1 MPKKPFSHILAAVMV
16 FAVFGAML
24 LSAFAGAAGG
34 SVRDQVY
41 EETED
46 TVSSAAYRSVDYA
59 AQLALLEFETEL
71 FYEDFESYAE
81 NAYPGTFTLQYNGS
95 GTANQKV
102 ISTDTFDGSTGKV
115 FQLQGVSS
123 WASEQY
129 VSLPASVPEKLV
141 IDAYIKPVTT
151 TRNAEIALRNLGVG
165 SWGTRISSVWFEGD
179 GTIVAV
185 RNGNDDDRVVIGSYT
200 VGSWYR
206 VTLDNNITAKTY
218 DVYIDGFLAASD
230 IPMHPSVA
238 PAELS
243 LIAHNVGFSTAY
255 FDNVGMYTELPEFAR
270 EFDIENSRGTGS
282 GWSFAGSTLTITEDG
297 DIRVYGTG
305 ASTANK
311 IVVNTGVTANIVLD
325 NVNINVSGASNACAL
340 DIQGT
345 AVVNVDLAEGS
356 ENTLRSGE
364 YMAGL
369 QVADG
374 AVVNIGTAVSGSGS
388 LNAFGGAY
396 ASGIGGAYDH
406 SGGEIVINDG
416 NINAT
421 GGYGGGSGIGGGLNA
436 DGCDIT
442 INEGIVNAYGTDQG
456 AGIGSGYYG
465 DVGRIIIHGGTI
477 NASSTGNEGSYY
489 GGSGI
494 GSGDDGYNGEIL
506 IDGGT
511 ITASGKYDCPGIGG
525 CYGSTGTITIRGA
538 GTTVTASSGLYAAA
552 IGGGYG
558 DGGGVINIEGGTIT
572 ANGRYRSPGIGDYDD
587 GTTVI
592 TISEGTVISNG
603 GTEACGI
610 GSGYHSEYNPLPRIN
625 FNGGSLAVSHGASAS
640 YDINANLRTT
650 LEELFAQGGTLAP
663 SAGQVISLSGEATG
677 IFYYDRNGAAADDT
691 VITAVI
697 ASPDGYFVL
706 DPPEYH
712 MQIVR
717 QADDLSWK
725 YAVDGAQP
733 ALFGVGVVRT
743 SDSEADVTVRS
754 EEFAQYFYEV
764 TENDAATPTINTGGA
779 GIFCDGEATLHLDS
793 LTAGAWDIF
802 MAAKDMAGNVGPM
815 IKMDIDAY
823 DTPIGNQAPV
833 LSSDWS
839 YSTVYFGQNYPFNVS
854 VTDYE
859 NTPNTK
865 LYSYIDSAAPSQAYN
880 FAVVPGTVNIT
891 LSPLEGVLS
900 AGSHTLNYYATDTGG
915 ATSETLV
922 LNFTVAS
929 GLSDN
934 ASLSGISIPGI
945 ELTPAFDS
953 ETTSYTASV
962 GNSVNSAAIT
972 AEPSDDAAAVTI
984 NGAAGTTGEVPLN
997 VGSNVITVE
1006 VTAADGVTT
1015 KTYTITIRRAARS
1028 SSGGGSSY
1036 RPPVVTVETGTIG
1049 LFTLNSITFEPDVSS
1064 GIASVSITKKM
1075 ADALLDK
1082 AKETGGTSD
1091 GDMIEVI
1098 LDTGAGIEGIRLS
1111 ITQSELAR
1119 IASDTDAGFGISSLF
1134 IKIVFDGKAVETI
1147 SGADSSGEVVISA
1160 NRIADRD
1167 GRPVYDLAVMNG
1179 DTPVPDFNGG
1189 HATVTIPYALQ
1200 DGENPNA
1207 VVIYSLVESGALE
1220 TVMGQYD
1227 AELKAV
1233 VFKTTFFSKFVIG
1246 YNPVTFTDVAPGA
1259 WYKNA
1264 VDFIA
1269 ARGITAGIDE
1279 NKFGPEENITR
1290 AQFVVLLMNA
1300 FQISAQNMD
1309 GYEHIQNFADAGNTY
1324 YTGYLQ
1330 AAKGMGIVNGVG
1342 GNMFAPE
1349 NEITRQEMFVIL
1361 YNALKAIDELPS
1373 GANGADLSAF
1383 NDAGQVAGWAHE
1395 AAAALSKAGI
1405 VEGDSSSLYP
1415 TATTTR
1421 AEFAQVL
1428 YNILTR

>member
-1 MPKKPFSHILAAVMV
+1 MPKKPFALILAAVMI
-16 FAVFGAML
+16 FAVFGALL
-24 LSAFAGAAGG
+24 LSAFAGA
-34 SVRDQVY
+34 SVSDLVY
-41 EETED
+41 EDTAD
-46 TVSSAAYRSVDYA
+46 TVSSFAYRSVEYA
-59 AQLALLEFETEL
+59 PMALLEFETEL
-71 FYEDFESYAE
+71 FYEDFESYDE
-81 NAYPGTFTLQYNGS
+81 NAYPSTFTLQYNGS
-95 GTANQKV
+95 GTADQKV
-102 ISTDTFDGSTGKV
+102 ISTEAYDGVTGKV

-151 TRNAEIALRNLGVG
+151 TRNAELALRNLSYGT
-165 SWGTRISSVWFEGD
+165 WGTRISSVWFEGD

-200 VGSWYR
+200 VGNWYR
-206 VTLDNNITAKTY
+206 VTLDNNVTDKTY
-218 DVYIDGFLAASD
+218 DVYIDGALTASD
-230 IPMHPSVA
+230 IPMHPSLT
-238 PAELS
+238 PTELS
-243 LIAHNVGFSTAY
+243 LIAHNVGFSAAY
-255 FDNVGMYTELPEFAR
+255 FDNVGMYTELPEFER
-270 EFDIENSRGTGS
+270 EFNIESGTGTGS
-282 GWSFAGSTLTITEDG
+282 GWIFADSTLTITEDG

-311 IVVNTGVTANIVLD
+311 IVVSTGVTANIVLD
-325 NVNINVSGASNACAL
+325 NVNINVSGTSNACAL

-345 AVVNVDLAEGS
+345 AVIDVDLAAGS

-374 AVVNIGTAVSGSGS
+374 AVVNIGTVVSGSGT
-388 LNAFGGAY
+388 LNAYGGSY
-396 ASGIGGAYDH
+396 AAGIGGGYSL

-421 GGYGGGSGIGGGLNA
+421 GGYGGGSGIGSGILDG

-442 INEGIVNAYGTDQG
+442 INAGVVNAYGTDSG

-465 DVGRIIIHGGTI
+465 DVGRIIIHGGI
-477 NASSTGNEGSYY
+477 VNASSTGNEGAYY
-489 GGSGI
+489 GGCGI
-494 GSGDDGYNGEIL
+494 GSGDEGYNGEIL

-538 GTTVTASSGLYAAA
+538 GTNVTASSGVYAAA

-558 DGGGVINIEGGTIT
+558 DGGGVINIEGGTVT

-592 TISEGTVISNG
+592 NISGGTVISNG
-603 GTEACGI
+603 GSEACGI
-610 GSGYHSEYNPLPRIN
+610 GSGYHSDFNPLPRIN
-625 FNGGSLAVSHGASAS
+625 FDGGSLAVSHGASAS

-650 LEELFAQGGTLAP
+650 TADPFTQGGTFAP
-663 SAGQVISLSGEATG
+663 SAAQVITLSGEATG
-677 IFYYDRNGAAADDT
+677 VFYYDRSGAAADDT
-691 VITAVI
+691 VITAVK

-706 DPPEYH
+706 DPPETD

-717 QADDLSWK
+717 QGDDLSWK
-725 YAVDGAQP
+725 YTADGSGP
-733 ALFGVGVVRT
+733 ALFGVGVDRT

-764 TENDAATPTINTGGA
+764 TENDAATPAINTSGD
-779 GIFCDGEATLHLDS
+779 GIFLDGEATLHLDS
-793 LTAGAWDIF
+793 LTAGPWDIYL
-802 MAAKDMAGNVGPM
+802 AAKDMAGNVGPL

-823 DTPIGNQAPV
+823 DTPLDNQAPV
-833 LSSDWS
+833 LTSDWS
-839 YSTVYFGQNYPFNVS
+839 YSTVYFGQNYPFTVS

-859 NTPNTK
+859 NTPNTR

-880 FAVVPGTVNIT
+880 YAVVPGTVSIT

-915 ATSETLV
+915 ATSDTLV

-929 GLSDN
+929 ALSDD
-934 ASLSGISIPGI
+934 ASLTDISIPGI

-953 ETTSYTASV
+953 ETMSYTASV
-962 GNSVNSAAIT
+962 GNRTESAAIT
-972 AEPSDDAAAVTI
+972 AEPADDAAAVTI
-984 NGAAGTTGEVPLN
+984 NGAAGTTGEVALN
-997 VGSNVITVE
+997 VGSNVIDVE

-1015 KTYTITIRRAARS
+1015 KTYTITIERAARS
-1028 SSGGGSSY
+1028 SSGGGGGSSY
-1036 RPPVVTVETGTIG
+1036 SPPAVTVETGTIG
-1049 LFTLNSITFEPDVSS
+1049 LFTLNSITVEPDISS
-1064 GIASVSITKKM
+1064 GIAAVTITRKM

-1082 AKETGGTSD
+1082 AKDSGGTSD
-1091 GDMIEVI
+1091 GDVIEVI
-1098 LDTGAGIEGIRLS
+1098 IDNGEGIEGIKLS
-1111 ITQSELAR
+1111 IPQTELAR
-1119 IASDTDAGFGISSLF
+1119 IASDTDAGFGITSPF
-1134 IKIVFDGKAVETI
+1134 IKIVFNGKAVETI
-1147 SGADSSGEVVISA
+1147 SGADSGGDVVISA
-1160 NRIADRD
+1160 NRIADLE
-1167 GRPVYDLAVMNG
+1167 GRPVYDLAVKNSG
-1179 DTPVPDFNGG
+1179 TPVNDFNGG

-1207 VVIYSLVESGALE
+1207 VVIYSLEDSGALE
-1220 TVMGQYD
+1220 TVRGHYD

-1246 YNPVTFTDVAPGA
+1246 YNPVTFTDVVPGA

-1269 ARGITAGIDE
+1269 ARGITAGINE

-1300 FQISAQNMD
+1300 FQISAQNQE
-1309 GYEHIQNFADAGNTY
+1309 GYENFADAGNTY
-1324 YTGYLQ
+1324 YTDYLQ
-1330 AAKGMGIVNGVG
+1330 AAKSMGIVNGVG
-1342 GNMFAPE
+1342 NNMFAPE
-1349 NEITRQEMFVIL
+1349 QEITRQEMFVIL
-1361 YNALKAIDELPS
+1361 YNALKAADELPS
-1373 GANGADLSAF
+1373 GVDGADLSAF
-1383 NDAGQVAGWAHE
+1383 SDAGQVAGWAQE
-1395 AAAALSKAGI
+1395 AAAALVKSGI
-1405 VEGDSSSLYP
+1405 VEGYNSSLNP

-1428 YNILTR
+1428 YNLLTR